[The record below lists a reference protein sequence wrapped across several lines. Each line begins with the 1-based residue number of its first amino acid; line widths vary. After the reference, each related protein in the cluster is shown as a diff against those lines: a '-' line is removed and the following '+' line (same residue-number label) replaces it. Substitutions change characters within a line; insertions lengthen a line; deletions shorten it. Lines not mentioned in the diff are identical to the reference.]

1 MIRNPIRKVLLM
13 SKKLNCILCQKEYE
27 TCNCGSDN
35 HTWKVLCDT
44 SNHYQIHLVLSDY
57 NHKNIDAKQ
66 AFYMLSKLDITGY
79 ENWNNDAKKMI
90 EEILEYNKKDTLND
104 NKKTKNIQ
112 EEIDSE
118 QSNETPLD

>member
-1 MIRNPIRKVLLM
+1 M
-13 SKKLNCILCQKEYE
+13 SKKLTCILCQKEYE

-66 AFYMLSKLDITGY
+66 ALYMLNKLDISGY

-90 EEILEYNKKDTLND
+90 EEILEYSKNTSPNINNNVKDVTEE
-104 NKKTKNIQ
+104 NIG
-112 EEIDSE
+112 EESD
-118 QSNETPLD
+118 ETPLDE